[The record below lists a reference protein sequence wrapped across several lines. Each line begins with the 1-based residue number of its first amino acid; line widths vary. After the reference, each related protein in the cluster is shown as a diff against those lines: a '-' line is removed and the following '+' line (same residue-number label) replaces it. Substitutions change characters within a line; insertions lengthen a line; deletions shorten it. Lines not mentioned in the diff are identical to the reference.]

1 MSELKLWYDKPAV
14 KWSEGL
20 PVGNGRAAA
29 MVYGGAQREI
39 WNITELTYWSGK
51 QEPIP
56 SGSTGKEDLTRLRQY
71 FFEDDY
77 QEGEKAAQQLLQPS
91 KGNFGTN
98 LPVCDVVLE
107 FANEGE
113 KVVRE
118 LNLESAIATTTYEH
132 KGTAIHRELFASHA
146 DGVIVCRLWSDLPE
160 GISFSV
166 RLNGKTDFFQSW
178 NEPEGE
184 VLNFKGQA
192 LERIHSDGECG
203 VSCQGGIRV
212 QAIGGGTIRGDSG
225 TIEVVNAR
233 EAVLYFAIETDYGF
247 IGEDWRYAASNRI
260 SLAQAKGYDKLRA
273 DHIADYYSLYSR
285 VKLELGESEQRLL
298 PTDERVRLLAE
309 GHDEDPALYAL
320 FFQYGR
326 YLTICGAREDSP
338 LPLNLQGFLN
348 DDQACR
354 MDWTCDYHLD
364 INIEMN
370 YYPTETTHLSES
382 HLPLM
387 RYIKMLSE
395 NGKSAAKDFYGCE
408 GWVAHT
414 VSNAWGFSAP
424 AWQTTW
430 GLNVTGGLWIA
441 LHLRDHY
448 EFTLDEKFLSETAYP
463 ILKEAAAFFLDYM
476 VLHPKLDWLV
486 TGPSISPENSF
497 HAAVGSKL
505 HNHLSMGTTLDQ
517 VLVSDL
523 FEFCLETAEKLGL
536 DEALQQQLRQAIG
549 KLPPLQI
556 GRNGQ
561 LQEWLEDYEEAQP
574 EHRHLSHLHSLCPA
588 YRITPQLTPELSEAA
603 RVTLDNRQSSNNH
616 EDVEFTVAAFAGCFS
631 RLHDGERA
639 YEQISHLVGQL
650 CFDNLLSFS
659 KPGIGGAEAAIYVAD
674 GNYGG
679 TAAIADMLLQSHAGE
694 LHLLPA
700 LPVKW
705 SSGQYSGLRARG
717 ALEVDL
723 IWSEGRMAGAVV
735 HAFASGSTVLR
746 QAGRIAPFEYEA
758 GCSYSI
764 DSELRI
770 SQQVFVEN

>member
-1 MSELKLWYDKPAV
+1 MGHLKLWYDKPAV
-14 KWSEGL
+14 KWSEGI
-20 PVGNGRAAA
+20 PVGNGRVAAV
-29 MVYGGAQREI
+29 VYGGGQREV

-56 SGSTGKEDLTRLRQY
+56 SHSSGKDDLARLRQY

-77 QEGEKAAQQLLQPS
+77 QGGEQAAQQLLQPS

-107 FANEGE
+107 FVNEGD

-118 LNLESAIATTTYEH
+118 LNLESAIATTIYEH
-132 KGTAIHRELFASHA
+132 KGTKIHRELFASHA
-146 DGVIVCRLWSDLPE
+146 DGVIACRLWSESPE

-166 RLNGKTDFFQSW
+166 RLNGKTEFFQSW
-178 NEPEGE
+178 NEPGA
-184 VLNFKGQA
+184 LSFKGQA
-192 LERIHSDGECG
+192 LERMHSDGVCG
-203 VSCQGGIRV
+203 VSCQGSIRV
-212 QAIGGGTIRGDSG
+212 QTVGGGSIEGESG
-225 TIEVVNAR
+225 EIAVSNAQ
-233 EAVLYFAIETDYGF
+233 EAILYFAIETDYGVK
-247 IGEDWRYAASNRI
+247 GDNWRSAADNRI
-260 SLAQAKGYDKLRA
+260 NHALAKGYAKLKA
-273 DHIADYYSLYSR
+273 DHIADYYSLYNR
-285 VKLELGESEQRLL
+285 VNLDLGSSEQRQL
-298 PTDERVRLLAE
+298 PTDERLRQLAE

-326 YLTICGAREDSP
+326 YLTISGAREDSP
-338 LPLNLQGFLN
+338 LPLNLQGIWN

-395 NGKSAAKDFYGCE
+395 NGKSAAKDFYGCD

-448 EFTLDEKFLSETAYP
+448 EFTLDDQFLSETAYP

-497 HAAVGSKL
+497 HAAAGSKL

-517 VLVSDL
+517 VLVKDL
-523 FEFCLETAEKLGL
+523 FEFCLKAAEKLQL
-536 DEALQQQLRQAIG
+536 DKAFQRQLKQAIE
-549 KLPPLQI
+549 KLPPLQV
-556 GRNGQ
+556 GKNGQ

-574 EHRHLSHLHSLCPA
+574 EHRHLSHLHSLYPA
-588 YRITPQLTPELSEAA
+588 YQITPQFTPELSEAA
-603 RVTLDNRQSSNNH
+603 RVTLNNRQSTNNH

-639 YEQISHLVGQL
+639 YEQISHLIGKL
-650 CFDNLLSFS
+650 CFDNLLTFS
-659 KPGIGGAEAAIYVAD
+659 KPGIGGAETAIYVAD

-700 LPVKW
+700 LPAKW
-705 SSGQYSGLRARG
+705 SSGSYSGLRARG
-717 ALEVDL
+717 ALEVDVV
-723 IWSEGRMAGAVV
+723 WTEGRMVEAVV
-735 HAFASGSTVLR
+735 HAFASGNTVLR
-746 QAGRIAPFEYEA
+746 QAGHIATFEYEA

-770 SQQVFVEN
+770 SQQVLIEG